1 MLAKTLTPR
10 QKQWLAHVQAADQ
23 GQESIADY
31 ALANDLRLKSLY
43 QWKSKLVKLCVYHPD
58 QQTPDTSFVEVKP
71 VLSDIARSGCTLRLA
86 NGSHL
91 EFHGEL
97 SAVSI
102 RSIII
107 SVSGQR

>member
-1 MLAKTLTPR
+1 MLAKTMTLKQR
-10 QKQWLAHVQAADQ
+10 QWLEHVKIADS
-23 GQESIADY
+23 GSDSIADY

-43 QWKSKLVKLCVYHPD
+43 QWKSKLVKLGIYHPD
-58 QQTPDTSFVEVKP
+58 QPPPDNNFVQVKP
-71 VLSDIARSGCTLRLA
+71 VSEAQSSGCTLRLT

-102 RSIII
+102 RSIIT
-107 SVSGQR
+107 SASGRR